1 MTNRLINADY
11 PTSNANFVLIGDEWV
26 GWDGSTRNLI
36 WNPIN
41 LAWEAATGSIA
52 GGLAATINNFPAVYP
67 VTGALTD
74 SELRDSPV
82 EVSLDGGVI
91 NVVDFDY
98 TTRIIEKGGYTYIG
112 KALVGADE
120 TNSEWQIKRLDES
133 SGLVILYA
141 GGNADFVNKW
151 SEYSTLLY
159 S

>member
-1 MTNRLINADY
+1 MNLRPISLENPI
-11 PTSNANFVLIGDEWV
+11 SNANFVLIGDEWV

-91 NVVDFDY
+91 STIDLDY
-98 TTRIIEKGGYTYIG
+98 TVRIAETEEYTYVG
-112 KALVGADE
+112 KAVVGALE
-120 TNSEWQIKRLDES
+120 TDSEWQIKRLDES
-133 SGLVILYA
+133 SGLIILFA
-141 GGNADFVNKW
+141 NGNSDFENKW